1 MYEEPN
7 LQVMLFSTGDVICAS
22 GESEWKDENVDNNGW
37 T

>member
-7 LQVMLFSTGDVICAS
+7 LRIIFFVKEDVVRTS
-22 GESEWKDENVDNNGW
+22 DEWKDENVDNNGW